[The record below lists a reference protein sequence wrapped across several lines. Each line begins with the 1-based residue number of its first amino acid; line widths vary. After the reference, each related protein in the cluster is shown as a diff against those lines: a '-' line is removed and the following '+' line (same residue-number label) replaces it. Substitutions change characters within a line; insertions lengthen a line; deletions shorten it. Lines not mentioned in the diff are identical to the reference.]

1 VSGWLALKLYWSWLI
16 IMVLSLG
23 IEGSA
28 NKIGVGI
35 VRDNGEILSN
45 PRHTFVTPPGTGF
58 LPRDTALHHM
68 SHVLDLVKRVR
79 FPLSFESYFVLGP
92 ERSSRFD

>member
-1 VSGWLALKLYWSWLI
+1 
-16 IMVLSLG
+16 MLSLG

-35 VRDNGEILSN
+35 VRDDGVILSN

-58 LPRDTALHHM
+58 LPKDTALHHM
-68 SHVLDLVKRVR
+68 AHVIELVKRVCGYDR
-79 FPLSFESYFVLGP
+79 VKNLAHL
-92 ERSSRFD
+92 